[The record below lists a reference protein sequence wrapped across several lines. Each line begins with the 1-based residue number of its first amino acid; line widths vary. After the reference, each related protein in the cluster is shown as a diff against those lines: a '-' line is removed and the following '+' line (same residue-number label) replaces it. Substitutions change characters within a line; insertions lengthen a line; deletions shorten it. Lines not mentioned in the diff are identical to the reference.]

1 MEDNEHPL
9 VSIVMLNYNGLN
21 YFKIDLVGMK
31 LKSIKNIHRKINKKL
46 NINKNVFQVKNN

>member
-31 LKSIKNIHRKINKKL
+31 LKSIKNIHRKIN
-46 NINKNVFQVKNN
+46 